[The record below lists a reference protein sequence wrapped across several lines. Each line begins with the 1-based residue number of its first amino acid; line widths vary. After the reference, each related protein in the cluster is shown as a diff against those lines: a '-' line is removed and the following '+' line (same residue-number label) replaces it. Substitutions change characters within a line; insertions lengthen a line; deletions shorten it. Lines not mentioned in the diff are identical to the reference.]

1 LFASTLSFFGA
12 SGYVFFV
19 CHWGGAG
26 KKAGGEVPAGSVFGE
41 YHYIIKRGGEKK
53 RKISTGKLFSFFRE
67 ELRKWLRFNYS
78 SLS

>member
-1 LFASTLSFFGA
+1 LFGA
-12 SGYVFFV
+12 SGYIFFV

-26 KKAGGEVPAGSVFGE
+26 KKAGGRCRPARYSASITIYKKEEERKKEDFNREVVFV
-41 YHYIIKRGGEKK
+41 
-53 RKISTGKLFSFFRE
+53 FRE

>member
-1 LFASTLSFFGA
+1 LGR
-12 SGYVFFV
+12 GRKE
-19 CHWGGAG
+19 GR
-26 KKAGGEVPAGSVFGE
+26 GEVPAGSVFSE